1 MVLVIVFTDFNF
13 YCLFKG
19 SNKDNKARSMDGYFS
34 SVFANEFEHVS
45 KDVFRTLSNTYDE
58 AFLWK

>member
-1 MVLVIVFTDFNF
+1 
-13 YCLFKG
+13 
-19 SNKDNKARSMDGYFS
+19 MDEYFS
-34 SVFANEFEHVS
+34 SAFANEFEHVS